1 MLITVGE
8 EGLEEQ
14 IYPGEHEGWW
24 SAILTDEN
32 ERLTALTGETTTEDD
47 LFVGQVDWDKALG
60 IFDRDEILPM
70 FVNGYNRGG
79 LLIEGQRMQ
88 GFVPAS
94 HLIKKIPDNAKRSE
108 YKSALA
114 DYVGRT
120 IEVKIIECVPDQER
134 LIFSERAALA
144 GEGKRKQLI
153 NTMQV
158 GDILT
163 GTVTNITDFGAFID
177 LGGIEGLVHV
187 SELSWGRVQHPNQ
200 SLKVGQT
207 VKTLVIQISSE
218 NARVALSI
226 KRLTPNP
233 WEHISHHYQSGDV
246 IQATITDIMRY
257 GAFARLDE
265 GIEGLIHISSIR
277 FPPGRRD
284 IARLIKVGQSVRVKI
299 LHIDSDKRR
308 LGLGLEETT

>member
-1 MLITVGE
+1 MVITVGE

-32 ERLTALTGETTTEDD
+32 ERLTSLAEDGTSEGD
-47 LFVGQVDWDKALG
+47 LFIGQVDWDKAMG
-60 IFDRDEILPM
+60 IFDRDEILNM

-88 GFVPAS
+88 GFVPVS
-94 HLIKKIPDNAKRSE
+94 HLIKKIPDNGNKTD

-114 DYVGRT
+114 EYVGRT
-120 IEVKIIECVPDQER
+120 IEVKIIECVPSQER

-153 NTMQV
+153 NSMKV
-158 GDILT
+158 GDILP

-177 LGGIEGLVHV
+177 LGGVEGLVHV
-187 SELSWGRVQHPNQ
+187 SEISWGRVQHPNQ
-200 SLKVGQT
+200 SLKVGQS
-207 VKTLVIQISSE
+207 VKTQVIQITAE

-233 WEHISHHYQSGDV
+233 WEQVDHRYQPGDV
-246 IQATITDIMRY
+246 VRATITDVMRY

-265 GIEGLIHISSIR
+265 GIEGLIHISSVR
-277 FPPGRRD
+277 FPAGRRD
-284 IARLIKVGQSVRVKI
+284 ITRLLKVGQPVKVKI
-299 LHIDSDKRR
+299 LHIDSEKRR
-308 LGLGLEETT
+308 LGLGLEETA